1 MTSGNGNNAP
11 SVIGSVPQNG
21 KSIRVPPPVVKPPVL
36 THLIGGF
43 VIQEGADPFP
53 VEHPS
58 FSIDA
63 LRRCRRQPVAQSPRI
78 STKMEEFSSKEL
90 RGLQGGP
97 MLTCELCGKVD
108 SAHIFKGTKRF
119 CSMLCAKRYN
129 MSCTKRVG
137 LYPPGR
143 HTLENLNRSQ
153 RQNGEQKSLESKHK
167 TEVGFERKPPPG
179 AFSSPRFARGAS
191 QGSVP
196 ERRSVDTFNGGPA
209 LPKSPAA
216 AGSPPSPPPPA
227 AEGVGGWRRRLRPA
241 CLPTGP
247 PAPRSRHMGRGE
259 CVQVHQLAAR
269 VLGDRRRVPLA
280 GDRRAGPAAAE
291 GGPPDGGHE
300 HQAGPCAEDLRPDLL
315 AERLLAL
322 LTPPHPPPQNQC
334 AL

>member
-90 RGLQGGP
+90 RGLQGEP

-108 SAHIFKGTKRF
+108 SAHIFKGSKRF

-137 LYPPGR
+137 LYPPSR

-167 TEVGFERKPPPG
+167 TEVGFERRPPPG
-179 AFSSPRFARGAS
+179 ASPSPRFARRAS
-191 QGSVP
+191 QGSVS
-196 ERRSVDTFNGGPA
+196 ERRSVDTFDGGPA

-216 AGSPPSPPPPA
+216 AGSPPSPPQQLKEWGGGGDGDGYDLPA
-227 AEGVGGWRRRLRPA
+227 FPLVLLPRDPGTWGVENVYRFISSLPG
-241 CLPTGP
+241 CLEIGEEF
-247 PAPRSRHMGRGE
+247 RSQEIDGQALLLLKEDHLMGAMNIK
-259 CVQVHQLAAR
+259 L
-269 VLGDRRRVPLA
+269 
-280 GDRRAGPAAAE
+280 GPALKIYA
-291 GGPPDGGHE
+291 
-300 HQAGPCAEDLRPDLL
+300 QICLL
-315 AERLLAL
+315 KD
-322 LTPPHPPPQNQC
+322 C
-334 AL
+334 